1 VKSSPVSQATNTK
14 QIIEIGLGSI
24 GKIKIIKALAE
35 ENKLATIYVLH
46 KKTHLKREDIKNSI
60 SDLVKIGWVTQSKY
74 ANLMYG
80 INRDNKYVSELIEF
94 FNDVGYIGAQ

>member
-1 VKSSPVSQATNTK
+1 MNSK
-14 QIIEIGLGSI
+14 QIIETGLGSI

-35 ENKLATIYVLH
+35 ENKIVTIYVLH
-46 KKTHLKREDIKNSI
+46 KKTHLKREDIKNNI
-60 SDLVKIGWVTQSKY
+60 SDLLKIGWVTQSKY
-74 ANLMYG
+74 ASIMYG

>member
-1 VKSSPVSQATNTK
+1 MSSK

-35 ENKLATIYVLH
+35 ENKLATVYVLH
-46 KKTHLKREDIKNSI
+46 KKTHLKREDIKNNI

-74 ANLMYG
+74 ANMMYG

-94 FNDVGYIGAQ
+94 FNDVGYIAQQ

>member
-1 VKSSPVSQATNTK
+1 MNSK
-14 QIIEIGLGSI
+14 QIIETGLGSI

-35 ENKLATIYVLH
+35 ENKLVTIYVLH
-46 KKTHLKREDIKNSI
+46 KKTHLKREDIKNNI
-60 SDLVKIGWVTQSKY
+60 SDLLKIGWVTQSKY
-74 ANLMYG
+74 ASIMYG

>member
-1 VKSSPVSQATNTK
+1 MKNSIVSQEMSSK

-35 ENKLATIYVLH
+35 ENKLATVYVLH
-46 KKTHLKREDIKNSI
+46 KKTHLKREDIKNNI

-74 ANLMYG
+74 ANMMYG
-80 INRDNKYVSELIEF
+80 INRDNKYVSELLEF
-94 FNDVGYIGAQ
+94 FNNVGYMGQQ

>member
-1 VKSSPVSQATNTK
+1 MSSR

-35 ENKLATIYVLH
+35 ENKLATVYVLH
-46 KKTHLKREDIKNSI
+46 KKTHLKREDIKNNI

-74 ANLMYG
+74 ANIMYG

-94 FNDVGYIGAQ
+94 FNDVGYMAQQ